1 MTKNFYILFLLII
14 GLLLGPMQISA
25 HNSSKADME
34 CCQKESSDSKK
45 SCCKEK
51 QSKETKHSCNSSC
64 SGASCA
70 CPVVYSGFTPMFAF
84 QETKQFLF
92 DFSDSKQNFFYSEI
106 GVFSDFRSIW
116 LPPKLS

>member
-1 MTKNFYILFLLII
+1 MTKNIYILLLLTL

-34 CCQKESSDSKK
+34 CCQKDSTDSKK

-51 QSKETKHSCNSSC
+51 ESKETKHSCDNSC
-64 SGASCA
+64 SGVSCA
-70 CPVVYSGFTPMFAF
+70 CPVAYCGFAPILTF
-84 QETKQFLF
+84 QEVNQSLF
-92 DFSDSKQNFFYSEI
+92 DFSKSKQNYFYSEI
-106 GVFSDFRSIW
+106 IISSDFRSIW

>member
-1 MTKNFYILFLLII
+1 MTKNIFILFLLTF

-25 HNSSKADME
+25 HNSSKADMS
-34 CCQKESSDSKK
+34 CCQKESSDSEK

-51 QSKETKHSCNSSC
+51 SSKETKHNCDGTC

-70 CPVVYSGFTPMFAF
+70 CPVYCGFSPMLSF
-84 QETKQFLF
+84 QEAKHSLF
-92 DFSDSKQNFFYSEI
+92 DFSNRVQNFFYSEI
-106 GVFSDFRSIW
+106 IISSDFRSIW